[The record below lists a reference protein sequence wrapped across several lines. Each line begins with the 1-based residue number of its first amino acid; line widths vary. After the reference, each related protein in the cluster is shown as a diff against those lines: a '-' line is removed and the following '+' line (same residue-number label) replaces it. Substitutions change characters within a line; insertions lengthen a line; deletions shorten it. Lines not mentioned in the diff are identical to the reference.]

1 MKHYR
6 LSIKDKIYFWFHTD
20 YESRSNYLED
30 KVARHEMKYFTSL
43 RLRPPYD
50 FKNYVI
56 SYTAHLIFEYE
67 NL

>member
-6 LSIKDKIYFWFHTD
+6 LSIKDKIYFWFHND
-20 YESRSNYLED
+20 YKSRSNYLED
-30 KVARHEMKYFTSL
+30 KVARHEMKYFASL

-50 FKNYVI
+50 FKSYVI
-56 SYTAHLIFEYE
+56 SYTANLIFKYE